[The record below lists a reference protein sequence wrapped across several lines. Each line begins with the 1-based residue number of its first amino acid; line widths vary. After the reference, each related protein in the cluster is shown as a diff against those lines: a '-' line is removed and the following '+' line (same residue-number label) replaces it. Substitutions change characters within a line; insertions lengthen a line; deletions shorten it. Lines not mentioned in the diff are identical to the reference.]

1 MWKRYTNRQAFILF
15 LCYQRYSFLQTLHC
29 QVFFC
34 QLQQWV
40 IRMLFMQYSDHSG
53 TTACNF
59 YPTGIHSSRP
69 FVHYLCREMLV
80 EYAEVRVNVSA
91 VTLLL
96 GTNSNFVR
104 KTDISITYN
113 LCFRLRLP
121 IRWLLKWVSTPNN
134 KQYDSVTPHIN
145 LHILTYMWNIYIF
158 LEHSDLAFQSV
169 MITQHLFVNVL

>member
-1 MWKRYTNRQAFILF
+1 MYVVLMPNKVRKRSHYHLFSNDNSVWKRYTNRQAFILF

-40 IRMLFMQYSDHSG
+40 IRMLFMQCSDHSG

-80 EYAEVRVNVSA
+80 EHAEVRVNVNT

-96 GTNSNFVR
+96 GTISNFNMNLAR
-104 KTDISITYN
+104 KADISN
-113 LCFRLRLP
+113 LRLCCRLRLS
-121 IRWLLKWVSTPNN
+121 LGGLFKWVSTL
-134 KQYDSVTPHIN
+134 KIKTVCQLKSV
-145 LHILTYMWNIYIF
+145 
-158 LEHSDLAFQSV
+158 
-169 MITQHLFVNVL
+169 